1 MKGVGM
7 KSIDIANYIIGR
19 WGENRRI
26 TALVLN

>member
-19 WGENRRI
+19 WGE
-26 TALVLN
+26 TAVSPLLC